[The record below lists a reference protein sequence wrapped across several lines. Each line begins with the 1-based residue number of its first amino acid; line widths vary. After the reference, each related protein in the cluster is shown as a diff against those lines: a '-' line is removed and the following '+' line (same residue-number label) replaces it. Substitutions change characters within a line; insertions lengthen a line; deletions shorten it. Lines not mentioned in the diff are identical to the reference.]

1 MTGRTDKAYA
11 YLLDDMKT
19 EATRKAWERMRE
31 PEHPIL
37 FPQTLAE
44 LIGRLHGLA
53 DEKGYDANALSRKTG
68 IPEARINAIFN
79 DGTISIG
86 RPMHCPKPWGTSS
99 CDTRRELLEHETM
112 DEGRRGPCR
121 HLTLPPAFSITNGY
135 FRR

>member
-11 YLLDDMKT
+11 YLLDDVET

-68 IPEARINAIFN
+68 IPEARINAIFT

-86 RPMHCPKPWGTSS
+86 G
-99 CDTRRELLEHETM
+99 
-112 DEGRRGPCR
+112 GRCTVRSHGVRAHAIPGGNC
-121 HLTLPPAFSITNGY
+121 
-135 FRR
+135 